1 MQICIQV
8 CLRVQGVQQAA
19 WSAGS
24 RQSVLLFQDRSG
36 EWHGDNLCTAK
47 LLCHCGWWALGIT
60 WSHGVAAGLTQGCH
74 LREVIQKLPI
84 QKLFKGLNSKA
95 TKITS
100 DGQQIQNLFSAAL
113 GSHVHGQGQGD
124 LSRGT

>member
-36 EWHGDNLCTAK
+36 ERHGDNLCTAK
-47 LLCHCGWWALGIT
+47 LLCHCGWWVLGIT
-60 WSHGVAAGLTQGCH
+60 WSPGVAGGLTQGRH
-74 LREVIQKLPI
+74 LMEVIQKLPI
-84 QKLFKGLNSKA
+84 QKVFKGLNSKA
-95 TKITS
+95 TKITC

-113 GSHVHGQGQGD
+113 PGQPCPWSGPG
-124 LSRGT
+124 